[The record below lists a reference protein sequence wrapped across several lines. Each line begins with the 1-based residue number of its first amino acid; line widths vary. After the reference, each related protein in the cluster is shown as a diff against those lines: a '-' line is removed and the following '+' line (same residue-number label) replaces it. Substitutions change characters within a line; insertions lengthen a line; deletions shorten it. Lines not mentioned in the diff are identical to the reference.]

1 MNIRQV
7 SAICLSIAA
16 THFVYAASNVAN
28 PVNDSSQA
36 KGIIK
41 NQYIV
46 ILNKDAGPSKDF
58 AQNIAKQHAGKVLQS
73 YDTVLKGFAIY
84 LPDTAGVAFIEAMKK
99 NPHVLSVESDTIVN
113 IDATTQSNPDWGLD
127 RIDQKALPLNSTYS
141 YLQTGSGTT
150 AYIVD
155 TGILSSHQE
164 FSGRVLSGYTAIS
177 DGNGTTDCNGHGT
190 HVAGTVGGTTY
201 GVAKNVN
208 LVPIRILGCDG
219 SGASSNVIAG
229 LDWILKNGKKP
240 AVVNM
245 SLGGATSSSLDSAV
259 ENLYNNGYVMVVA
272 AGNSNTDACTSSPAR
287 VSKAITVAATDNT
300 DTRASYSNYG
310 SCVDIFAPGSQ
321 INSSWIGSN
330 TATKILNGTSMAT
343 PHVAGVV
350 AEMLQST
357 PTASP
362 QTISTNL
369 LNQASSNVVKT
380 LQVAQTACYINLLNK
395 NIILYD

>member
-1 MNIRQV
+1 MKFCQV
-7 SAICLSIAA
+7 STFLLAIALSHL
-16 THFVYAASNVAN
+16 TYAAPATTNSVLG
-28 PVNDSSQA
+28 SSEA

-46 ILNKDAGPSKDF
+46 ILNKDVGSSNEF
-58 AQNIAKQHAGKVLQS
+58 AQGIAKQHGGKVLQT
-73 YDTVLKGFAIY
+73 YDAVLKGFAIY
-84 LPDTAGVAFIEAMKK
+84 LPDVAGTAFVEAMKK
-99 NPHVLSVESDTIVN
+99 NPKVVSIENDTIMK

-127 RIDQKALPLNSTYS
+127 RIDQRNLPLDSAYS

-155 TGILSSHQE
+155 TGILSTHQQ

-177 DGNGTTDCNGHGT
+177 DGNGTSDCHGHGT
-190 HVAGTVGGTTY
+190 HVAGTVGGSTY
-201 GVAKNVN
+201 GVAKNVS

-245 SLGGATSSSLDSAV
+245 SLGGEANASLDSAV
-259 ENLYNNGYVMVVA
+259 ENLFNNGYVMVVA
-272 AGNSNTDACTSSPAR
+272 AGNSNTDACSSSPAR
-287 VSKAITVAATDNT
+287 VSKAITVAATDST

-330 TATKILNGTSMAT
+330 TATKVLNGTSMAT

-357 PTASP
+357 PTATP

-369 LNQASSNVVKT
+369 LNQASSNVVK
-380 LQVAQTACYINLLNK
+380 NPSGSPNRLLYK
-395 NIILYD
+395 SPQ

>member
-1 MNIRQV
+1 MKFCQV
-7 SAICLSIAA
+7 STFLLTIALSHL
-16 THFVYAASNVAN
+16 TYAAPATTNSVL
-28 PVNDSSQA
+28 SSSEA

-46 ILNKDAGPSKDF
+46 ILNKDVGSSNEF
-58 AQNIAKQHAGKVLQS
+58 AQGIAKQHGGKVLQT
-73 YDTVLKGFAIY
+73 YDAVLKGFAIY
-84 LPDTAGVAFIEAMKK
+84 LPDVAGTAFVEAMKK
-99 NPHVLSVESDTIVN
+99 NPKVVSVENDTIMK

-127 RIDQKALPLNSTYS
+127 RIDQKNLPLDSAYS

-155 TGILSSHQE
+155 TGILSTHQQ

-177 DGNGTTDCNGHGT
+177 DGNGTSDCHGHGT
-190 HVAGTVGGTTY
+190 HVAGTVGGSTY
-201 GVAKNVN
+201 GVAKNVS

-245 SLGGATSSSLDSAV
+245 SLGGEANASLDSAV
-259 ENLYNNGYVMVVA
+259 ENLFNNGYVMVVA
-272 AGNSNTDACTSSPAR
+272 AGNSNTDACSSSPAR
-287 VSKAITVAATDNT
+287 VSKAITVAATDST

-330 TATKILNGTSMAT
+330 TATKVLNGTSMAT
-343 PHVAGVV
+343 PHVVGVV

-357 PTASP
+357 PTATP

-369 LNQASSNVVKT
+369 LNQASNNVVKNPSGSPNR
-380 LQVAQTACYINLLNK
+380 LLYKSAQ
-395 NIILYD
+395 

>member
-1 MNIRQV
+1 MKFCQV
-7 SAICLSIAA
+7 STFLLAIALSHL
-16 THFVYAASNVAN
+16 TYAAPATTNSVLG
-28 PVNDSSQA
+28 SSEA

-46 ILNKDAGPSKDF
+46 ILNKDVGSSNEF
-58 AQNIAKQHAGKVLQS
+58 AQGIAKQHGGKVLQT
-73 YDTVLKGFAIY
+73 YDAVLKGFAIY
-84 LPDTAGVAFIEAMKK
+84 LPDVAGTAFVEAMKK
-99 NPHVLSVESDTIVN
+99 NPKVVSVENDTIMKV
-113 IDATTQSNPDWGLD
+113 DATTQSNPDWGLD
-127 RIDQKALPLNSTYS
+127 RIDQRNLPLDSAYS

-155 TGILSSHQE
+155 TGILSTHQQ

-177 DGNGTTDCNGHGT
+177 DGNGTSDCHGHGT
-190 HVAGTVGGTTY
+190 HVAGTVGGSTY
-201 GVAKNVN
+201 GVAKNVS

-245 SLGGATSSSLDSAV
+245 SLGGEANTSLDSAV
-259 ENLYNNGYVMVVA
+259 ENLFNNGYVMVVA
-272 AGNSNTDACTSSPAR
+272 AGNSNTDACSSSPAR
-287 VSKAITVAATDNT
+287 VSKAITVAATDST
-300 DTRASYSNYG
+300 DARASYSNYG

-321 INSSWIGSN
+321 INSSWIESN
-330 TATKILNGTSMAT
+330 TATKVLNGTSMAT

-357 PTASP
+357 PTATP

-369 LNQASSNVVKT
+369 LNQASSNVVK
-380 LQVAQTACYINLLNK
+380 NPSGSPNRLLYK
-395 NIILYD
+395 SPQ

>member
-1 MNIRQV
+1 MKFCQV
-7 SAICLSIAA
+7 STFLLAIALSHL
-16 THFVYAASNVAN
+16 TYAAPATTNSVL
-28 PVNDSSQA
+28 SSSEA

-46 ILNKDAGPSKDF
+46 ILNKDVGSSNEF
-58 AQNIAKQHAGKVLQS
+58 AQGIAKQHGGKVLQT
-73 YDTVLKGFAIY
+73 YDAVLKGFAIY
-84 LPDTAGVAFIEAMKK
+84 LPDVAGTAFVEAMKK
-99 NPHVLSVESDTIVN
+99 NPKVVSVENDTIMKV
-113 IDATTQSNPDWGLD
+113 DATTQSNPDWGLD
-127 RIDQKALPLNSTYS
+127 RIDQRNLPLDSAYS

-155 TGILSSHQE
+155 TGILSTHQQ
-164 FSGRVLSGYTAIS
+164 FSGLVLSGYTAIS
-177 DGNGTTDCNGHGT
+177 DGNGTSDCHGHGT
-190 HVAGTVGGTTY
+190 HVAGTVGGSTY
-201 GVAKNVN
+201 GVAKNVS

-245 SLGGATSSSLDSAV
+245 SLGGEANASLDSAV
-259 ENLYNNGYVMVVA
+259 ENLFNNGYVMVVA
-272 AGNSNTDACTSSPAR
+272 AGNSNTDACSTSPAR

-330 TATKILNGTSMAT
+330 TATKVLNGTSMAT

-357 PTASP
+357 PTATP
-362 QTISTNL
+362 QTISANL
-369 LNQASSNVVKT
+369 LNQASSNVVKNPSGSPNR
-380 LQVAQTACYINLLNK
+380 LLYKSAQ
-395 NIILYD
+395 

>member
-1 MNIRQV
+1 MKFCQV
-7 SAICLSIAA
+7 SSFLLTIAVS
-16 THFVYAASNVAN
+16 HLIYAAPATTNSVLS
-28 PVNDSSQA
+28 SSQA

-46 ILNKDAGPSKDF
+46 ILNKDAGPSNDF
-58 AQNIAKQHAGKVLQS
+58 AQNIAKQHGGKVLQT
-73 YDTVLKGFAIY
+73 YDNVFKGFAVY
-84 LPDTAGVAFIEAMKK
+84 LPEAAGTAFVEAMKK
-99 NPHVLSVESDTIVN
+99 NPNVLSVENDTIMK

-127 RIDQKALPLNSTYS
+127 RIDQKTLPLNSAYS

-155 TGILSSHQE
+155 TGILSTHQQ

-190 HVAGTVGGTTY
+190 HVAGTVGGSTY
-201 GVAKNVN
+201 GVAKNVS

-245 SLGGATSSSLDSAV
+245 SLGGDASTSLDSAV
-259 ENLYNNGYVMVVA
+259 ENLFNNGYVMVVA
-272 AGNSNTDACTSSPAR
+272 AGNSNTDACSSSPAR

-330 TATKILNGTSMAT
+330 TATKVLNGTSMAT
-343 PHVAGVV
+343 PHTAGIVAQ
-350 AEMLQST
+350 MLQST
-357 PTASP
+357 PSATP
-362 QTISTNL
+362 QTITTNL
-369 LNQASSNVVKT
+369 LNQASSNVVK
-380 LQVAQTACYINLLNK
+380 NPSGSPNRLLYK
-395 NIILYD
+395 SP

>member
-1 MNIRQV
+1 MKFCQV
-7 SAICLSIAA
+7 SAAFLTLAA
-16 THFVYAASNVAN
+16 VNLVHAAPNTTSSLL
-28 PVNDSSQA
+28 DSSQA

-46 ILNKDAGPSKDF
+46 ILNKDAGPSIDF
-58 AQNIAKQHAGKVLQS
+58 AQNIVKQHGGKILQS
-73 YDTVLKGFAIY
+73 YDTVLQGFAIY
-84 LPDTAGVAFIEAMKK
+84 LPDTAATAFVEAMKK
-99 NPHVLSVESDTIVN
+99 NPQVLSIENDTVMK

-127 RIDQKALPLNSTYS
+127 RIDQKALPLDSAYS
-141 YLQTGSGTT
+141 YLQTGSGAT

-155 TGILSSHQE
+155 TGILSSHQQ

-177 DGNGTTDCNGHGT
+177 DVNGTTDCNGHGT
-190 HVAGTVGGTTY
+190 HVAGTVGGSTY

-240 AVVNM
+240 AIVNM
-245 SLGGATSSSLDSAV
+245 SLGGDASTSLDSAV
-259 ENLYNNGYVMVVA
+259 ENLFNNGYVMVVA
-272 AGNSNTDACTSSPAR
+272 AGNSNTDACSASPAR
-287 VSKAITVAATDNT
+287 VSKALTVAATDST

-330 TATKILNGTSMAT
+330 TATKVLNGTSMAT

-357 PTASP
+357 PTATP

-369 LNQASSNVVKT
+369 LNQASSNVVK
-380 LQVAQTACYINLLNK
+380 NPSGSPNRLLYK
-395 NIILYD
+395 SP

>member
-1 MNIRQV
+1 M
-7 SAICLSIAA
+7 CLSIAA

-369 LNQASSNVVKT
+369 LNQASSNVVK
-380 LQVAQTACYINLLNK
+380 NPSGSPNRLLYK
-395 NIILYD
+395 SP

>member
-84 LPDTAGVAFIEAMKK
+84 LPDTAGAAFIEAMKK

-321 INSSWIGSN
+321 INSSWTGSN

-369 LNQASSNVVKT
+369 LNQASSNVVK
-380 LQVAQTACYINLLNK
+380 NPSGSPNRLLYK
-395 NIILYD
+395 SP

>member
-1 MNIRQV
+1 MNIRKV
-7 SAICLSIAA
+7 SAIFLSMAA
-16 THFVYAASNVAN
+16 THLAYAAPNLLNSAI
-28 PVNDSSQA
+28 DSSQA

-46 ILNKDAGPSKDF
+46 ILNKDIGPAKDF
-58 AQNIAKQHAGKVLQS
+58 AQNIAKQHGGRVLQS
-73 YDTVLKGFAIY
+73 YDSALKGFAIY
-84 LPDTAGVAFIEAMKK
+84 LPDTAGTAFIEAMKK
-99 NPHVLSVESDTIVN
+99 NPQVLSVENDTVVN

-127 RIDQKALPLNSTYS
+127 RIDQKALPLNSAYS
-141 YLQTGSGTT
+141 YSQTGSGTT

-155 TGILSSHQE
+155 TGILSTHQE
-164 FSGRVLSGYTAIS
+164 FSGRVLNGYTAIS

-201 GVAKNVN
+201 GVAKSVR
-208 LVPIRILGCDG
+208 LVPVRILGCDG

-229 LDWILKNGKKP
+229 LDWILKNGSKP

-245 SLGGATSSSLDSAV
+245 SLGGAASSSLDSAV

-287 VSKAITVAATDNT
+287 TSNAITVAATDNT

-310 SCVDIFAPGSQ
+310 SCVDVFAPGSQ

-330 TATKILNGTSMAT
+330 TATKVLNGTSMAT

-357 PTASP
+357 PTATP
-362 QTISTNL
+362 QTILTNL
-369 LNQASSNVVKT
+369 LNQATSNVVK
-380 LQVAQTACYINLLNK
+380 NPSGSPNRLLYK
-395 NIILYD
+395 SP

>member
-84 LPDTAGVAFIEAMKK
+84 LPDTAGAAFIEAMKK

-164 FSGRVLSGYTAIS
+164 FSGRVLSGYTVIS

-245 SLGGATSSSLDSAV
+245 SLGGEANASLDSAV
-259 ENLYNNGYVMVVA
+259 ENLFNNGYVMVVA
-272 AGNSNTDACTSSPAR
+272 AGNSNTDACSSSPAR
-287 VSKAITVAATDNT
+287 VSKAITVAATDST

-330 TATKILNGTSMAT
+330 TATKVLNGTSMAT
-343 PHVAGVV
+343 PHVVGVV
-350 AEMLQST
+350 GEMLQST
-357 PTASP
+357 PTATP
-362 QTISTNL
+362 QTTSTNL
-369 LNQASSNVVKT
+369 LNQASNNVVKNPSGSPNR
-380 LQVAQTACYINLLNK
+380 LLYKSAQ
-395 NIILYD
+395 

>member
-1 MNIRQV
+1 
-7 SAICLSIAA
+7 LSIAA
-16 THFVYAASNVAN
+16 THFVYAASNVTN

-84 LPDTAGVAFIEAMKK
+84 LPDTAGAAFIEAMKK

-127 RIDQKALPLNSTYS
+127 RIDQKALPLNSAYS

-321 INSSWIGSN
+321 INSSWIGNN

-369 LNQASSNVVKT
+369 LNQASSNVVK
-380 LQVAQTACYINLLNK
+380 NPSGSPNRLLYK
-395 NIILYD
+395 SP

>member
-1 MNIRQV
+1 MKFCQV
-7 SAICLSIAA
+7 STFLLAIALSHL
-16 THFVYAASNVAN
+16 TYAAPATTNSVLG
-28 PVNDSSQA
+28 SSEA

-46 ILNKDAGPSKDF
+46 ILNKDVGSSNEF
-58 AQNIAKQHAGKVLQS
+58 AQGIAKQHGGKVLQT
-73 YDTVLKGFAIY
+73 YDAVLKGFAIY
-84 LPDTAGVAFIEAMKK
+84 LPDVAGTAFVEAMKK
-99 NPHVLSVESDTIVN
+99 NPKVVSVENDTIMKV
-113 IDATTQSNPDWGLD
+113 DATTQSNPDWGLD
-127 RIDQKALPLNSTYS
+127 RIDQKNLPLDSAYS

-155 TGILSSHQE
+155 TGILSTHQQ

-177 DGNGTTDCNGHGT
+177 DGNGTSDCHGHGT
-190 HVAGTVGGTTY
+190 HVAGTVGGSTY
-201 GVAKNVN
+201 GVAKNVS

-245 SLGGATSSSLDSAV
+245 SLGGEANASLDSAV
-259 ENLYNNGYVMVVA
+259 ENLFNNGYVMVVA
-272 AGNSNTDACTSSPAR
+272 AGNSNTDACSSSPAR
-287 VSKAITVAATDNT
+287 VSKAITVAATDST

-330 TATKILNGTSMAT
+330 TATKVLNGTSMAT
-343 PHVAGVV
+343 PHVVGVV

-357 PTASP
+357 PTTTP
-362 QTISTNL
+362 QTISNNL
-369 LNQASSNVVKT
+369 LNQASNNVVKNPSGSPNR
-380 LQVAQTACYINLLNK
+380 LLYKSAQ
-395 NIILYD
+395 

>member
-1 MNIRQV
+1 MSIRKV
-7 SAICLSIAA
+7 SAVFLSMAA
-16 THFVYAASNVAN
+16 THLAYAAPNLLNSAIV
-28 PVNDSSQA
+28 SSQA

-46 ILNKDAGPSKDF
+46 ILNKDIGPAKDF
-58 AQNIAKQHAGKVLQS
+58 AQNIAKQHGGRILQS
-73 YDTVLKGFAIY
+73 YDSALKGFAIY
-84 LPDTAGVAFIEAMKK
+84 LPDTAGTAFIEAMKK
-99 NPHVLSVESDTIVN
+99 NPQVLSVENDTVVN
-113 IDATTQSNPDWGLD
+113 IDATTQTNPDWGLD

-141 YLQTGSGTT
+141 YSQTGTGTT

-155 TGILSSHQE
+155 TGILSTHQE

-201 GVAKNVN
+201 GVAKNVK
-208 LVPIRILGCDG
+208 LVPVRILGCDG

-229 LDWILKNGKKP
+229 LDWILKNGSKP

-245 SLGGATSSSLDSAV
+245 SLGGAASSSLDSAV

-287 VSKAITVAATDNT
+287 TSNAITVAATDNT

-330 TATKILNGTSMAT
+330 TATKVLNGTSMAT

-350 AEMLQST
+350 AELLQST
-357 PTASP
+357 PTATP
-362 QTISTNL
+362 QTITSNL
-369 LNQASSNVVKT
+369 LNQATSDVVK
-380 LQVAQTACYINLLNK
+380 NPSGSPNRLLYK
-395 NIILYD
+395 SP

>member
-16 THFVYAASNVAN
+16 THFVYAASNVTN

-36 KGIIK
+36 KEIIK

-84 LPDTAGVAFIEAMKK
+84 LPDTAGAAFIEAMKK

-127 RIDQKALPLNSTYS
+127 RIDQKALPLNSAYS

-321 INSSWIGSN
+321 INSSWIGNN

-369 LNQASSNVVKT
+369 LNQASSNVVK
-380 LQVAQTACYINLLNK
+380 NPSGSPNRLLYK
-395 NIILYD
+395 SP

>member
-1 MNIRQV
+1 MKFCQV
-7 SAICLSIAA
+7 SAAFLTMAA
-16 THFVYAASNVAN
+16 VNLVHAAPNTTSSLL
-28 PVNDSSQA
+28 DSSQA

-46 ILNKDAGPSKDF
+46 ILNKDAGPSLDF
-58 AQNIAKQHAGKVLQS
+58 AQNIAKQHGAKVLQS

-84 LPDTAGVAFIEAMKK
+84 LPDTAATAFVEAMKK
-99 NPHVLSVESDTIVN
+99 NPKVLSVENDIVMK

-127 RIDQKALPLNSTYS
+127 RIDQKALPLNSAYS

-155 TGILSSHQE
+155 TGILSSHQQ

-190 HVAGTVGGTTY
+190 HVAGTVGGSTY

-245 SLGGATSSSLDSAV
+245 SLGGDASTSLDSAV
-259 ENLYNNGYVMVVA
+259 ENLFDNGYVMVVA
-272 AGNSNTDACTSSPAR
+272 AGNSNTDACSASPAR
-287 VSKAITVAATDNT
+287 VSKALTVAATDNT

-330 TATKILNGTSMAT
+330 TATKVLNGTSMAT

-357 PTASP
+357 PTATP

-369 LNQASSNVVKT
+369 LNQASSNVVK
-380 LQVAQTACYINLLNK
+380 NPSGSPNRLLYK
-395 NIILYD
+395 SP

>member
-1 MNIRQV
+1 MKFCQV
-7 SAICLSIAA
+7 TTFLLAIALSHL
-16 THFVYAASNVAN
+16 TYAAPTTTNSVL
-28 PVNDSSQA
+28 DSSEA

-46 ILNKDAGPSKDF
+46 ILNKDVGSSNEF
-58 AQNIAKQHAGKVLQS
+58 AQGIAKQHGGKVLQT
-73 YDTVLKGFAIY
+73 YDAVLKGFAIY
-84 LPDTAGVAFIEAMKK
+84 LPDVASTAFVEAMKK
-99 NPHVLSVESDTIVN
+99 NPKVVSVENDTIMK

-127 RIDQKALPLNSTYS
+127 RIDQRNLPLDLAYS

-155 TGILSSHQE
+155 TGILSTHQQ

-177 DGNGTTDCNGHGT
+177 DGNGTSDCHGHGT
-190 HVAGTVGGTTY
+190 HVAGTVGGSTY
-201 GVAKNVN
+201 GVAKNVS

-245 SLGGATSSSLDSAV
+245 SLGGEANASLDSAV
-259 ENLYNNGYVMVVA
+259 ENLFNNGYVMVVA
-272 AGNSNTDACTSSPAR
+272 AGNSNTDACSSSPAR
-287 VSKAITVAATDNT
+287 VSKAITVAATDST

-330 TATKILNGTSMAT
+330 TATKVLNGTSMAT
-343 PHVAGVV
+343 PHVVGVV

-357 PTASP
+357 PTATP

-369 LNQASSNVVKT
+369 FNQASSNLVK
-380 LQVAQTACYINLLNK
+380 NPSGSPNRLLYK
-395 NIILYD
+395 SP

>member
-16 THFVYAASNVAN
+16 THLVYAASNVVN
-28 PVNDSSQA
+28 PINDSSQA

-84 LPDTAGVAFIEAMKK
+84 LPDTAGTAFIEAMKK
-99 NPHVLSVESDTIVN
+99 NPNVLSVESDTVVN

-141 YLQTGSGTT
+141 YLQTGSGAT

-201 GVAKNVN
+201 GVAKNVS

-369 LNQASSNVVKT
+369 LNQASSNVVK
-380 LQVAQTACYINLLNK
+380 NPSGSPNRLLYK
-395 NIILYD
+395 SP

>member
-1 MNIRQV
+1 MKFCQV
-7 SAICLSIAA
+7 SSFLLTIAVS
-16 THFVYAASNVAN
+16 HLIYAAPATTN
-28 PVNDSSQA
+28 PVLGSSQA

-46 ILNKDAGPSKDF
+46 ILNKDAGPSNDF
-58 AQNIAKQHAGKVLQS
+58 AKNIAKQHGGKVLQT
-73 YDTVLKGFAIY
+73 YDTVLKGFAVY
-84 LPDTAGVAFIEAMKK
+84 LPEAAGTAFVEAMKK
-99 NPHVLSVESDTIVN
+99 NPNVVSLENDTIMK
-113 IDATTQSNPDWGLD
+113 IDATTQSKPDWGLD
-127 RIDQKALPLNSTYS
+127 RIDQKALPLNSAYS

-155 TGILSSHQE
+155 TGILSTHQQ

-190 HVAGTVGGTTY
+190 HVAGTVGGSTY
-201 GVAKNVN
+201 GVAKNVS

-245 SLGGATSSSLDSAV
+245 SLGGGASTSLDSAV
-259 ENLYNNGYVMVVA
+259 ENLFNNGYVMVVA
-272 AGNSNTDACTSSPAR
+272 AGNSNTDACSSSPAR

-321 INSSWIGSN
+321 INSSWIGNN

-357 PTASP
+357 PNATP

-369 LNQASSNVVKT
+369 VNQASSNVVK
-380 LQVAQTACYINLLNK
+380 NPSGSPNRLLYK
-395 NIILYD
+395 SP

>member
-1 MNIRQV
+1 MKFCQV
-7 SAICLSIAA
+7 STFLLTIALSHL
-16 THFVYAASNVAN
+16 TYAAPATTNSVLG
-28 PVNDSSQA
+28 SSEA

-46 ILNKDAGPSKDF
+46 ILNKDVGSSNEF
-58 AQNIAKQHAGKVLQS
+58 AQGIAKQHGGKVLQT
-73 YDTVLKGFAIY
+73 YDAVLKGFAIY
-84 LPDTAGVAFIEAMKK
+84 LPDVAGTAFVEAMKK
-99 NPHVLSVESDTIVN
+99 NPKVVSVENDTIMKV
-113 IDATTQSNPDWGLD
+113 DATTQSNPDWGLD
-127 RIDQKALPLNSTYS
+127 RIDQKNLPLDSAYS

-155 TGILSSHQE
+155 TGILSTHQQ

-177 DGNGTTDCNGHGT
+177 DGNGTSDCHGHGT
-190 HVAGTVGGTTY
+190 HVAGTVGGSTY
-201 GVAKNVN
+201 GVAKNVS

-245 SLGGATSSSLDSAV
+245 SLGGEANASLDSAV
-259 ENLYNNGYVMVVA
+259 ENLFNNGYVMVVA
-272 AGNSNTDACTSSPAR
+272 AGNSNTDACSSSPAR
-287 VSKAITVAATDNT
+287 VSKAITVAATDST

-330 TATKILNGTSMAT
+330 TATKVLNGTSMAT
-343 PHVAGVV
+343 PHVVGVV

-357 PTASP
+357 PTATP

-369 LNQASSNVVKT
+369 LNQASSNVVK
-380 LQVAQTACYINLLNK
+380 NPSGSPNRLLYK
-395 NIILYD
+395 SP

>member
-84 LPDTAGVAFIEAMKK
+84 LPDTAGAAFIEAMKK

-330 TATKILNGTSMAT
+330 TATEILNGTSMAT

-350 AEMLQST
+350 AEMLQGT

-369 LNQASSNVVKT
+369 LNQASSNVVK
-380 LQVAQTACYINLLNK
+380 NPSGSPNRLLYK
-395 NIILYD
+395 SP

>member
-1 MNIRQV
+1 MKFCQV
-7 SAICLSIAA
+7 STFLLTIALSHL
-16 THFVYAASNVAN
+16 TYAAPATTNSVL
-28 PVNDSSQA
+28 SSSEA

-46 ILNKDAGPSKDF
+46 ILNKDVGSSNEF
-58 AQNIAKQHAGKVLQS
+58 AQGIAKQHGGKVLQT
-73 YDTVLKGFAIY
+73 YDAVLKGFAIY
-84 LPDTAGVAFIEAMKK
+84 LPDVAGTAFIEAMKK
-99 NPHVLSVESDTIVN
+99 NPKVVSVENDTIMK

-127 RIDQKALPLNSTYS
+127 RIDQKNLPLDSAYS

-155 TGILSSHQE
+155 TGILSTHQQ

-177 DGNGTTDCNGHGT
+177 DGNGTSDCHGHGT
-190 HVAGTVGGTTY
+190 HVAGTVGGSTY
-201 GVAKNVN
+201 GVAKNVS

-245 SLGGATSSSLDSAV
+245 SLGGEANASLDSAV
-259 ENLYNNGYVMVVA
+259 ENLFNNGYVMVVA
-272 AGNSNTDACTSSPAR
+272 AGNSNTDACSSSPAR
-287 VSKAITVAATDNT
+287 VSKAITVAATDST

-330 TATKILNGTSMAT
+330 TATKVLNGTSMAT
-343 PHVAGVV
+343 PHVVGVV

-357 PTASP
+357 PTAAP
-362 QTISTNL
+362 QTISNNL
-369 LNQASSNVVKT
+369 LNQASNNVVKNPSGSPNR
-380 LQVAQTACYINLLNK
+380 LLYKSAQ
-395 NIILYD
+395 

>member
-1 MNIRQV
+1 MKFCQV
-7 SAICLSIAA
+7 STFLLAIALSLL
-16 THFVYAASNVAN
+16 TYAAPATTNSVLG
-28 PVNDSSQA
+28 SSEA

-46 ILNKDAGPSKDF
+46 ILNKDVGSSNEF
-58 AQNIAKQHAGKVLQS
+58 AQGIAKQHGGKVLQT
-73 YDTVLKGFAIY
+73 YDAVLKGFAIY
-84 LPDTAGVAFIEAMKK
+84 LPDVAGTAFVEAMKK
-99 NPHVLSVESDTIVN
+99 NPKVVSVENDTIMKV
-113 IDATTQSNPDWGLD
+113 DATTQSNPDWGLD
-127 RIDQKALPLNSTYS
+127 RIDQKNLPLDSAYS

-155 TGILSSHQE
+155 TGILSTHQQ

-177 DGNGTTDCNGHGT
+177 DGNGTSDCHGHGT
-190 HVAGTVGGTTY
+190 HVAGTVGGSTY
-201 GVAKNVN
+201 GVAKNVS

-240 AVVNM
+240 AVVNI
-245 SLGGATSSSLDSAV
+245 SLGGEANASLDSAV
-259 ENLYNNGYVMVVA
+259 ENLFNNGYVMVVA
-272 AGNSNTDACTSSPAR
+272 AGNSNTDACSSSPAR
-287 VSKAITVAATDNT
+287 VSKAITVAATDST

-330 TATKILNGTSMAT
+330 TATKVLNGTSMAT
-343 PHVAGVV
+343 PHVVGVV

-357 PTASP
+357 PTATP

-369 LNQASSNVVKT
+369 LNQASNNVVKNPSGSPNR
-380 LQVAQTACYINLLNK
+380 LLYKSAQ
-395 NIILYD
+395 

>member
-1 MNIRQV
+1 MKFCQV
-7 SAICLSIAA
+7 STFLLAIALSHL
-16 THFVYAASNVAN
+16 TYAAPATTNSVLG
-28 PVNDSSQA
+28 SSEA

-46 ILNKDAGPSKDF
+46 ILNKDVGSSNEF
-58 AQNIAKQHAGKVLQS
+58 AQGIAKQHGGKVLQT
-73 YDTVLKGFAIY
+73 YDAVLKGFAIY
-84 LPDTAGVAFIEAMKK
+84 LPDVAGTAFVEAMKK
-99 NPHVLSVESDTIVN
+99 NPKVVSIENDTIMKV
-113 IDATTQSNPDWGLD
+113 DATTQSNPDWGLD
-127 RIDQKALPLNSTYS
+127 RIDQRNLPLDSAYS

-155 TGILSSHQE
+155 TGILSTHQQ
-164 FSGRVLSGYTAIS
+164 FSGLVLSGYTAIS
-177 DGNGTTDCNGHGT
+177 DGNGTSDCHGHGT
-190 HVAGTVGGTTY
+190 HVAGTVGGSTY
-201 GVAKNVN
+201 GVAKNVS

-245 SLGGATSSSLDSAV
+245 SLGGEANTSLDSAV
-259 ENLYNNGYVMVVA
+259 ENLFNNGYVMVVA
-272 AGNSNTDACTSSPAR
+272 AGNSNTDACSSSPAR
-287 VSKAITVAATDNT
+287 VSEAITVAATDNT

-330 TATKILNGTSMAT
+330 TATKVLNGTSMAT
-343 PHVAGVV
+343 PHVVGVV

-357 PTASP
+357 PTATP

-369 LNQASSNVVKT
+369 LNQASSNVVK
-380 LQVAQTACYINLLNK
+380 NPSGSPNRLLYK
-395 NIILYD
+395 SP

>member
-1 MNIRQV
+1 MKFCQV
-7 SAICLSIAA
+7 TTFLLAIALSHL
-16 THFVYAASNVAN
+16 TYAAPATTNSVL
-28 PVNDSSQA
+28 DSSEA

-46 ILNKDAGPSKDF
+46 ILNKDVGSSNEF
-58 AQNIAKQHAGKVLQS
+58 AQGIAKQHGGKVLQT
-73 YDTVLKGFAIY
+73 YDAVLKGFAIY
-84 LPDTAGVAFIEAMKK
+84 LPDVAGTAFVEAMKK
-99 NPHVLSVESDTIVN
+99 NPKVVSVENDTIMKV
-113 IDATTQSNPDWGLD
+113 DATTQSNPDWGLD
-127 RIDQKALPLNSTYS
+127 RIDQKNLPLDSAYS

-155 TGILSSHQE
+155 TGILSTHQQ

-177 DGNGTTDCNGHGT
+177 DGNGTSDCHGHGT
-190 HVAGTVGGTTY
+190 HVAGTVGGSTY
-201 GVAKNVN
+201 GVAKNVS

-245 SLGGATSSSLDSAV
+245 SLGGEANASLDSAV
-259 ENLYNNGYVMVVA
+259 ENLFNNGYVMVVA
-272 AGNSNTDACTSSPAR
+272 AGNSNTDACSSSPAR
-287 VSKAITVAATDNT
+287 VSKAITVAATDST

-330 TATKILNGTSMAT
+330 TATKVLNGTSMAT
-343 PHVAGVV
+343 PHVVGVV

-357 PTASP
+357 PTATP

-369 LNQASSNVVKT
+369 LNQASNNVVKNPSGSPNR
-380 LQVAQTACYINLLNK
+380 LLYKSAQ
-395 NIILYD
+395 

>member
-1 MNIRQV
+1 MKFCQV
-7 SAICLSIAA
+7 STFLLTIALSHL
-16 THFVYAASNVAN
+16 TYAAPATTNSVLG
-28 PVNDSSQA
+28 SSEA

-46 ILNKDAGPSKDF
+46 ILNKDVGSSNEF
-58 AQNIAKQHAGKVLQS
+58 AQGIAKQHGGRVLQT
-73 YDTVLKGFAIY
+73 YDAVLKGFAIY
-84 LPDTAGVAFIEAMKK
+84 LPDVAGTAFVEAMKK
-99 NPHVLSVESDTIVN
+99 NPKVVSVENDTIMK

-127 RIDQKALPLNSTYS
+127 RIDQKNLPLDSAYS

-155 TGILSSHQE
+155 TGILSTHQQ

-177 DGNGTTDCNGHGT
+177 DGNGTSDCHGHGT
-190 HVAGTVGGTTY
+190 HVAGTVGGSTY
-201 GVAKNVN
+201 GVAKNVS

-245 SLGGATSSSLDSAV
+245 SLGGEANASLDSAV
-259 ENLYNNGYVMVVA
+259 ENLFNNGYVMVVA
-272 AGNSNTDACTSSPAR
+272 AGNSNTDACSSSPAR
-287 VSKAITVAATDNT
+287 VSKAITVAATDST

-330 TATKILNGTSMAT
+330 TATKVLNGTSMAT
-343 PHVAGVV
+343 PHVVGVV

-357 PTASP
+357 PTTTP

-369 LNQASSNVVKT
+369 LNQASSNVVK
-380 LQVAQTACYINLLNK
+380 NPSGSPNRLLYK
-395 NIILYD
+395 SP

>member
-1 MNIRQV
+1 MKFCQV
-7 SAICLSIAA
+7 STFLLTIALSHL
-16 THFVYAASNVAN
+16 TYAAPATTNSVLG
-28 PVNDSSQA
+28 SSEA

-46 ILNKDAGPSKDF
+46 ILNKDVGSSNEF
-58 AQNIAKQHAGKVLQS
+58 AQGIAKQHGGKVLQT
-73 YDTVLKGFAIY
+73 YDAVLKGFAIY
-84 LPDTAGVAFIEAMKK
+84 LPDVAGTAFVEAMKK
-99 NPHVLSVESDTIVN
+99 NPKVVSVENDTIMK

-127 RIDQKALPLNSTYS
+127 RIDQRNLPLDSAYS

-155 TGILSSHQE
+155 TGILSTHQQ

-177 DGNGTTDCNGHGT
+177 DGNGTSDCHGHGT
-190 HVAGTVGGTTY
+190 HVAGTVGGSTY
-201 GVAKNVN
+201 GVAKNVS

-245 SLGGATSSSLDSAV
+245 SLGGEANASLDSAV
-259 ENLYNNGYVMVVA
+259 ENLFNNGYVMVVA
-272 AGNSNTDACTSSPAR
+272 AGNSNTDACSSSPAR
-287 VSKAITVAATDNT
+287 VSKAITVAATDST

-330 TATKILNGTSMAT
+330 TATKVLNGTSMAT
-343 PHVAGVV
+343 PHVVGVV

-357 PTASP
+357 PTTTP

-369 LNQASSNVVKT
+369 LNQASSNVVK
-380 LQVAQTACYINLLNK
+380 NPSGSPNRLLYK
-395 NIILYD
+395 SP

>member
-16 THFVYAASNVAN
+16 THFVYAASNVVN

-84 LPDTAGVAFIEAMKK
+84 LPDTAGAAFIEAMKK

-272 AGNSNTDACTSSPAR
+272 AGHSNTDACTSSPAR

-369 LNQASSNVVKT
+369 LNQASSNVVK
-380 LQVAQTACYINLLNK
+380 NPSGSPNRLLYK
-395 NIILYD
+395 SP

>member
-1 MNIRQV
+1 MNIRKV
-7 SAICLSIAA
+7 SAIFLSMAA
-16 THFVYAASNVAN
+16 THLAYAAPNLLNSAI
-28 PVNDSSQA
+28 DSSQA

-46 ILNKDAGPSKDF
+46 ILNKDIGPAKDF
-58 AQNIAKQHAGKVLQS
+58 AQNIAKQHGGRVLQS
-73 YDTVLKGFAIY
+73 YDSALKGFAIY
-84 LPDTAGVAFIEAMKK
+84 LPDTAGTAFIEAMKK
-99 NPHVLSVESDTIVN
+99 NPQVLSVENDTVVN

-141 YLQTGSGTT
+141 YSQTGSGTT

-155 TGILSSHQE
+155 TGILSTHQE
-164 FSGRVLSGYTAIS
+164 FSGRVLNGYTAIS

-201 GVAKNVN
+201 GVAKSVR
-208 LVPIRILGCDG
+208 LVPVRILGCDG

-229 LDWILKNGKKP
+229 LDWILKNGSKP

-245 SLGGATSSSLDSAV
+245 SLGGAASSSLDSAV
-259 ENLYNNGYVMVVA
+259 ENLYNNGYIMVVA

-287 VSKAITVAATDNT
+287 TSNAITVAATDNT

-330 TATKILNGTSMAT
+330 TATKVLNGTSMAT

-357 PTASP
+357 PTATP

-369 LNQASSNVVKT
+369 LNQATSNVVK
-380 LQVAQTACYINLLNK
+380 NPSGSPNRLLYK
-395 NIILYD
+395 SP

>member
-1 MNIRQV
+1 MKFCQI
-7 SAICLSIAA
+7 SAAFLSMAA
-16 THFVYAASNVAN
+16 VNLVHAAPATTNSVL
-28 PVNDSSQA
+28 SSSEA

-46 ILNKDAGPSKDF
+46 ILNKDVGTSNDF
-58 AQNIAKQHAGKVLQS
+58 AQSIAKEHGGKILQT

-84 LPDTAGVAFIEAMKK
+84 LPDVAGTAFVEAMKK
-99 NPHVLSVESDTIVN
+99 NPKVLSVENDTVMK

-127 RIDQKALPLNSTYS
+127 RIDQKTLPLDSAYS

-155 TGILSSHQE
+155 TGILSTHQQ

-190 HVAGTVGGTTY
+190 HVAGTVGGSTY
-201 GVAKNVN
+201 GVAKNVS

-245 SLGGATSSSLDSAV
+245 SLGGDANTSLDSAV
-259 ENLYNNGYVMVVA
+259 ENLFNNGYVMVVA
-272 AGNSNTDACTSSPAR
+272 AGNSNADACSSSPAR
-287 VSKAITVAATDNT
+287 VSKAITVAATDDT

-330 TATKILNGTSMAT
+330 TATKVLNGTSMAT
-343 PHVAGVV
+343 PHVVGVV

-357 PTASP
+357 PTATP

-369 LNQASSNVVKT
+369 LNQASNNVVK
-380 LQVAQTACYINLLNK
+380 NPSGSPNRLLYK
-395 NIILYD
+395 SP

>member
-1 MNIRQV
+1 MRFYQV
-7 SAICLSIAA
+7 STFLLTIAA
-16 THFVYAASNVAN
+16 SHLIYAAPATTNSVLS
-28 PVNDSSQA
+28 SSQA

-46 ILNKDAGPSKDF
+46 ILNKDIGLSNDF
-58 AQNIAKQHAGKVLQS
+58 AQNIAKQHGGKVLQS
-73 YDTVLKGFAIY
+73 YDTVLKGFAVY
-84 LPDTAGVAFIEAMKK
+84 LPEAAGSAFVEAMKK
-99 NPHVLSVESDTIVN
+99 NPNVLSVENDTVMK

-127 RIDQKALPLNSTYS
+127 RIDQKTLPLNSAYS

-155 TGILSSHQE
+155 TGILSTHQQ

-190 HVAGTVGGTTY
+190 HVAGTVGGSTY
-201 GVAKNVN
+201 GVAKNVS

-245 SLGGATSSSLDSAV
+245 SLGGGASTSLDSAV
-259 ENLYNNGYVMVVA
+259 ENLFNNGYVMVVA
-272 AGNSNTDACTSSPAR
+272 AGNSNADACSASPAR

-330 TATKILNGTSMAT
+330 TATKVLNGTSMAT
-343 PHVAGVV
+343 PHAAGVV
-350 AEMLQST
+350 AQMLQST
-357 PTASP
+357 PSATP

-369 LNQASSNVVKT
+369 LNQASSNVVK
-380 LQVAQTACYINLLNK
+380 NPSGSPNRLLYK
-395 NIILYD
+395 SP

>member
-1 MNIRQV
+1 MKFCQV
-7 SAICLSIAA
+7 SAAFLTLAA
-16 THFVYAASNVAN
+16 VNLVHAAPNTTSSLL
-28 PVNDSSQA
+28 DSSQA

-46 ILNKDAGPSKDF
+46 ILNKDAGPSVDF
-58 AQNIAKQHAGKVLQS
+58 AQNIAKQHGAKVLHS

-84 LPDTAGVAFIEAMKK
+84 LPDTAATAFVEAMKK
-99 NPHVLSVESDTIVN
+99 NPQVLSIENDTVMK

-127 RIDQKALPLNSTYS
+127 RIDQKALPLNSAYS

-155 TGILSSHQE
+155 TGILSSHQQ

-177 DGNGTTDCNGHGT
+177 DGNGTSDCNGHGT
-190 HVAGTVGGTTY
+190 HVAGTVGGSTY

-245 SLGGATSSSLDSAV
+245 SLGGDASTSLDSAV
-259 ENLYNNGYVMVVA
+259 ENLFNNGYVMVVA
-272 AGNSNTDACTSSPAR
+272 AGNSNTDACSASPAR
-287 VSKAITVAATDNT
+287 VSKALTVGATDST

-330 TATKILNGTSMAT
+330 TATKVLNGTSMAT

-357 PTASP
+357 PTATP

-369 LNQASSNVVKT
+369 LNQASSNVVK
-380 LQVAQTACYINLLNK
+380 NPSGSPNRLLYK
-395 NIILYD
+395 SP

>member
-1 MNIRQV
+1 MNIHQV

-16 THFVYAASNVAN
+16 THFVYAASNVVN

-84 LPDTAGVAFIEAMKK
+84 LPDTAGAAFIEAMKK

-369 LNQASSNVVKT
+369 LNQASSNVVK
-380 LQVAQTACYINLLNK
+380 NPSGSPNRLLYK
-395 NIILYD
+395 SP

>member
-1 MNIRQV
+1 MKFCQV
-7 SAICLSIAA
+7 STFLLAIVLSHL
-16 THFVYAASNVAN
+16 TYAAPATTNSVLG
-28 PVNDSSQA
+28 SSEA

-46 ILNKDAGPSKDF
+46 ILNKDVGSSNEF
-58 AQNIAKQHAGKVLQS
+58 AQGIAKQHGGKVLQT
-73 YDTVLKGFAIY
+73 YDAVLKGFAIY
-84 LPDTAGVAFIEAMKK
+84 LPDVAGTAFVEAMKK
-99 NPHVLSVESDTIVN
+99 NPKVVSVENDTIMKV
-113 IDATTQSNPDWGLD
+113 DATTQSNPDWGLD
-127 RIDQKALPLNSTYS
+127 RIDQKNLPLDSAYS

-155 TGILSSHQE
+155 TGILSTHQQ

-177 DGNGTTDCNGHGT
+177 DGNGTSDCHGHGT
-190 HVAGTVGGTTY
+190 HVAGTVGGSTY
-201 GVAKNVN
+201 GVAKNVS

-245 SLGGATSSSLDSAV
+245 SLGGEANASLDSAV
-259 ENLYNNGYVMVVA
+259 ENLFNNGYVMVVA
-272 AGNSNTDACTSSPAR
+272 AGNSNTDACSSSPAR
-287 VSKAITVAATDNT
+287 VSKAITVAATDST

-310 SCVDIFAPGSQ
+310 SCIDIFAPGSQ

-330 TATKILNGTSMAT
+330 TATKVLNGTSMAT
-343 PHVAGVV
+343 PHVVGVV

-357 PTASP
+357 PTATP

-369 LNQASSNVVKT
+369 LNQASNNVVK
-380 LQVAQTACYINLLNK
+380 NPSGSPNRLLYK
-395 NIILYD
+395 SPQ

>member
-28 PVNDSSQA
+28 PVNDSSQT

-84 LPDTAGVAFIEAMKK
+84 LPDTAGTAFIEAMKK
-99 NPHVLSVESDTIVN
+99 NPQVLSVESDTIVN

-127 RIDQKALPLNSTYS
+127 RIDQKALPLNSAYS

-287 VSKAITVAATDNT
+287 VSKAITVAATDST

-350 AEMLQST
+350 AEMLQSI

-369 LNQASSNVVKT
+369 LNQASSNVVK
-380 LQVAQTACYINLLNK
+380 NPSGSPNRLLYK
-395 NIILYD
+395 SP

>member
-1 MNIRQV
+1 MKFCQI
-7 SAICLSIAA
+7 SAAFLSMAA
-16 THFVYAASNVAN
+16 VNLVHAAPATTNSVL
-28 PVNDSSQA
+28 SSSEA

-46 ILNKDAGPSKDF
+46 ILNKDVGTSNDF
-58 AQNIAKQHAGKVLQS
+58 AQSIAKEHGGKILQT

-84 LPDTAGVAFIEAMKK
+84 LPDVAGTAFVEAMRK
-99 NPHVLSVESDTIVN
+99 NPKVLSVENDTVMK

-127 RIDQKALPLNSTYS
+127 RIDQKTLPLDSAYS

-155 TGILSSHQE
+155 TGILSTHQQ

-190 HVAGTVGGTTY
+190 HVAGTVGGSTY
-201 GVAKNVN
+201 GVAKNVS

-245 SLGGATSSSLDSAV
+245 SLGGDANTSLDSAV
-259 ENLYNNGYVMVVA
+259 ENLFNNGYVMVVA
-272 AGNSNTDACTSSPAR
+272 AGNSNADACSSSPAR
-287 VSKAITVAATDNT
+287 VSKAITVAATDDT

-330 TATKILNGTSMAT
+330 TATKVLNGTSMAT
-343 PHVAGVV
+343 PHVVGVV

-357 PTASP
+357 PTATP
-362 QTISTNL
+362 QTISNNL
-369 LNQASSNVVKT
+369 LNQASSNVVK
-380 LQVAQTACYINLLNK
+380 NPSGSPNRLLYK
-395 NIILYD
+395 SP

>member
-84 LPDTAGVAFIEAMKK
+84 LPDTAGAAFIEAMKK

-190 HVAGTVGGTTY
+190 HVAGTVAGTTY

-369 LNQASSNVVKT
+369 LNQASSNVVK
-380 LQVAQTACYINLLNK
+380 NPSGSPNRLLYK
-395 NIILYD
+395 SP

>member
-1 MNIRQV
+1 MKFCQV
-7 SAICLSIAA
+7 STFLLTIALSHL
-16 THFVYAASNVAN
+16 TYAAPATTNSVLG
-28 PVNDSSQA
+28 SSEA

-46 ILNKDAGPSKDF
+46 ILNKDVGSSNEF
-58 AQNIAKQHAGKVLQS
+58 AQGIAKQHGGRVLQT
-73 YDTVLKGFAIY
+73 YDAVLKGFAIY
-84 LPDTAGVAFIEAMKK
+84 LPDVAGTAFVEAMKK
-99 NPHVLSVESDTIVN
+99 NPKVVSVENDTIMK

-127 RIDQKALPLNSTYS
+127 RIDQKNLPLDSAYS
-141 YLQTGSGTT
+141 YSQTGSGTT

-155 TGILSSHQE
+155 TGILSTHQQ

-177 DGNGTTDCNGHGT
+177 DGNGTSDCHGHGT
-190 HVAGTVGGTTY
+190 HVAGTVGGSTY
-201 GVAKNVN
+201 GVAKNVS

-245 SLGGATSSSLDSAV
+245 SLGGEANASLDSAV
-259 ENLYNNGYVMVVA
+259 ENLFNNGYVMVVA
-272 AGNSNTDACTSSPAR
+272 AGNSNTDACSTSPAR
-287 VSKAITVAATDNT
+287 VSKAITVAATDST

-330 TATKILNGTSMAT
+330 TATKVLNGTSMAT
-343 PHVAGVV
+343 PHVVGVV

-357 PTASP
+357 PTTTP

-369 LNQASSNVVKT
+369 LNQASSNVVK
-380 LQVAQTACYINLLNK
+380 NPSGSPNRLLYK
-395 NIILYD
+395 SP

>member
-1 MNIRQV
+1 M

-16 THFVYAASNVAN
+16 THFVYAASNVVN

-84 LPDTAGVAFIEAMKK
+84 LPDTAGAAFIEAMKK

-272 AGNSNTDACTSSPAR
+272 AGHSNTDACTSSPAR

-369 LNQASSNVVKT
+369 LNQASSNVVK
-380 LQVAQTACYINLLNK
+380 NPSGSPNRLLYK
-395 NIILYD
+395 SP

>member
-16 THFVYAASNVAN
+16 THFVYAASNVTN

-84 LPDTAGVAFIEAMKK
+84 LPDTAGTAFIEAMKK
-99 NPHVLSVESDTIVN
+99 NPQVLSVESDTIVN

-321 INSSWIGSN
+321 INSSWIGNN

-369 LNQASSNVVKT
+369 LNQASSNVVK
-380 LQVAQTACYINLLNK
+380 NPSGSPNRLLYK
-395 NIILYD
+395 SP